1 MGVYLHNR
9 IPDGGCVMNRSVT
22 HKQGSLALYVTGY
35 LLSLLLTIGAYIVV
49 TQHRLVHSALI
60 VSIIGLAIAQ
70 VLVQL
75 FFFLHLGQETKP
87 RWKLAVLLFMLLILG
102 ILVFGS
108 LWIMQNLNYN
118 MLSPDAMNAY
128 MINQNSAGF

>member
-1 MGVYLHNR
+1 
-9 IPDGGCVMNRSVT
+9 MNRLQSKPLV
-22 HKQGSLALYVTGY
+22 GY
-35 LLSLLLTIGAYIVV
+35 ISGFALSLLLTGTAYVLV
-49 TQHRLVHSALI
+49 TRHVLEGGTLVAA
-60 VSIIGLAIAQ
+60 IIGLALVQ

-87 RWKLAVLLFMLLILG
+87 RWKLLVLAFMLVVLG

-118 MLSPDAMNAY
+118 MSPESMNNY
-128 MINQNSAGF
+128 IIKDEGIKK